1 MAKDHLCR
9 PLAKYRND
17 GPEGAGISTGVY
29 RWENKKTILG
39 TNHGGL
45 VSEEEISVL
54 IISQP
59 LL

>member
-9 PLAKYRND
+9 SLAEYRND

-45 VSEEEISVL
+45 VSEEEIS
-54 IISQP
+54 QF
-59 LL
+59 